1 MSDYAVGAIALLIV
15 LNALGIAGVVF
26 GGSKDARRRRAAG
39 KGGRA

>member
-15 LNALGIAGVVF
+15 LNGLAIAGVVF
-26 GGSKDARRRRAAG
+26 GGSQDARRRRTAD